1 MQIEF
6 FGAAGE
12 VTGSCHILRIEGQ
25 SAGHSRPYTVLLDC
39 GLIQGSR
46 KDEARNA
53 DPFPFD
59 AATVDAVVLSHS
71 HLDHCGRLPLLVKR
85 GFRGPIF
92 AESATCELAAIL
104 LADAAHLAERDAEYM
119 TRKTGK
125 RVKPLYTMADG
136 EDVVRQ
142 MQRRKYRHKFPV
154 VPGIEVCFSD
164 AGHILGSCSVEL
176 WLEEHGR
183 RRKLVFSGDIGQYDT
198 PILKD
203 PECIDAADV
212 VLIESTYGSRC
223 HRDRDET
230 VREIGEVISAARA
243 GQGNILI
250 PAFAIGRSQEV
261 LYMLGRHFGEWG
273 LDRFQIFLDSPMAI
287 EASKIYW
294 GNAQHFDEEATRL
307 SQESDGAKRGG
318 AQRGKN
324 AGWEEGGMPLLPN
337 LKLTRSPEDSMAINR
352 IHSGAIIIAGSGMCN
367 GGRIV
372 HHLKHNLPYAHNHV
386 IIVGY
391 QAFGTLGRKL
401 VDGFETVRI
410 HGEEIAV
417 KAKIHTVGGLSA
429 HGDQEDLARWYECIE
444 NRPPVYLVHGERESQ
459 TAFKEYLSARN
470 GAEVHLPDPGDVLD
484 LGTLPE
490 RT

>member
-1 MQIEF
+1 MHIEF

-12 VTGSCHILRIEGQ
+12 VTGSCHILHVR
-25 SAGHSRPYTVLLDC
+25 GHSGGRTILLDC
-39 GLIQGSR
+39 GLIQGGR

-119 TRKTGK
+119 SRKTGK
-125 RVKPLYTMADG
+125 RVKPLYTMAEG
-136 EDVVRQ
+136 ETVVRQ
-142 MQRRKYRHKFPV
+142 MQRRKYQEKFQV
-154 VPGIEVCFSD
+154 VPGVEVRFRD

-176 WLEEHGR
+176 WLEEEGVQ
-183 RRKLVFSGDIGQYDT
+183 RKLVFSGDIGQYDT

-203 PECIDAADV
+203 PECIDSADV

-223 HRDRDET
+223 HRDRKET
-230 VREIGEVISAARA
+230 VQEIGEVISAARA
-243 GQGNILI
+243 GKGNILI

-261 LYMLGRHFGEWG
+261 LYMLGRHFDEWELG
-273 LDRFQIFLDSPMAI
+273 RFQIFLDSPMAI
-287 EASKIYW
+287 EASKVYW
-294 GNAQHFDEEATRL
+294 GNAQLYDEEASRL
-307 SQESDGAKRGG
+307 RKQMSV
-318 AQRGKN
+318 GK
-324 AGWEEGGMPLLPN
+324 GWDENGGMPMLPN
-337 LKLTRSPEDSMAINR
+337 LKLTRSPEDSMAINHIR
-352 IHSGAIIIAGSGMCN
+352 SGAIIIAGSGMCN

-401 VDGFETVRI
+401 VDGFEMVRI
-410 HGEEIAV
+410 HNEEIAV

-429 HGDQEDLARWYECIE
+429 HGDQDDLARWYECIA

-459 TAFKEYLSARN
+459 TAFKEYLSSRT
-470 GAEVHLPDPGDVLD
+470 GAKVHVPDPGDLLD
-484 LGTLPE
+484 LLALPE
-490 RT
+490 RA